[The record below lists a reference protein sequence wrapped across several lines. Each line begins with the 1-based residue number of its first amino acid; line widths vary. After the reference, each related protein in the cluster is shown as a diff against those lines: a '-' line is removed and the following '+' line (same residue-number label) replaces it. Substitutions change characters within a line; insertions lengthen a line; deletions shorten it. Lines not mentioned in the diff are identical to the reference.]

1 MIVNIERLCDMKV
14 LVILGVLL
22 VVFILLKV
30 FGDKVVDKLQDRVE
44 KIDKDNR

>member
-1 MIVNIERLCDMKV
+1 MKV